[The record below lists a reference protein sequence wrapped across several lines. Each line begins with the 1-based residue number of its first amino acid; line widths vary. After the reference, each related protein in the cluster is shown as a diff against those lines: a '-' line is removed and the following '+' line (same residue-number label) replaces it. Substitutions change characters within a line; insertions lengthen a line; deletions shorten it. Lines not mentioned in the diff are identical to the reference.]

1 MRSPSPRVV
10 QVTVADEADLARLA
24 GSVAALLPPRAFVA
38 LHGDL
43 GAGKTTF
50 VKAVAAALGIDP
62 TEVVSPTFGLI
73 HEHVGPH
80 GLLVHGDMYRLSAP
94 ADLAE
99 TGWHDAVSGAACV
112 FLEWPKRV
120 AAALPDE
127 RIDVTITID
136 GPTART
142 FEFVGHGAI
151 AARVV
156 DALGGT
162 DAR

>member
-1 MRSPSPRVV
+1 M
-10 QVTVADEADLARLA
+10 
-24 GSVAALLPPRAFVA
+24 
-38 LHGDL
+38 
-43 GAGKTTF
+43 
-50 VKAVAAALGIDP
+50 
-62 TEVVSPTFGLI
+62 
-73 HEHVGPH
+73 
-80 GLLVHGDMYRLSAP
+80 
-94 ADLAE
+94 
-99 TGWHDAVSGAACV
+99 
-112 FLEWPKRV
+112 FLEWPERV

-142 FEFVGHGAI
+142 FAFVGHGAI